1 MTPGYH
7 HMLTLWRNVL
17 RTVLCDYRKEWLRAG
32 ARRDAVL
39 ADMRRYFASADGREV
54 CALALLTV
62 TADDMARM
70 VAQVTA
76 PADTS
81 ALDNKWARS
90 RHVSALMRAEVRGC

>member
-1 MTPGYH
+1 MTPDYH
-7 HMLTLWRNVL
+7 PMITLWRKVL

-32 ARRDAVL
+32 SRRDAVL
-39 ADMRRYFASADGREV
+39 AGMRRYFASADGREV

-76 PADTS
+76 PAGTS
-81 ALDNKWARS
+81 ALDNQFERKRRGPA
-90 RHVSALMRAEVRGC
+90 HIHTEVRG

>member
-1 MTPGYH
+1 MTSDYH
-7 HMLTLWRNVL
+7 PMLTLWRKVL
-17 RTVLCDYRKEWLRAG
+17 RTVLCDYREEWLRAG

-76 PADTS
+76 PAGTS
-81 ALDNKWARS
+81 ALDNKFGRKRRGPA
-90 RHVSALMRAEVRGC
+90 HIHTEVRG

>member
-1 MTPGYH
+1 MTPDYH

-76 PADTS
+76 DVS

-90 RHVSALMRAEVRGC
+90 RHVSAPIRTEVRG

>member
-1 MTPGYH
+1 MTPDYH
-7 HMLTLWRNVL
+7 RMFTLWRNVL

-32 ARRDAVL
+32 PRRDAVL

-54 CALALLTV
+54 CGLALLTV

-76 PADTS
+76 DVS
-81 ALDNKWARS
+81 VLDNKWARS
-90 RHVSALMRAEVRGC
+90 RHVSAPMRVEVRA

>member
-1 MTPGYH
+1 MTPDYH
-7 HMLTLWRNVL
+7 HMLALWRNVL

-81 ALDNKWARS
+81 ALDNKWARKC
-90 RHVSALMRAEVRGC
+90 RGSALMRAEVRG